1 MHKKRSGNGVPE
13 STWVIDQA
21 RSVRMYGYWQSSF
34 PLECSRTDTEFSY
47 LDRTSLVNKGLIKLE
62 NKTFCGTQRVRYKTT
77 LPARK
82 SIAAQDSVHLACPR
96 S

>member
-34 PLECSRTDTEFSY
+34 PLACSRTDTEFSY
-47 LDRTSLVNKGLIKLE
+47 LDRTWSIEDLFNWKSKLFAE
-62 NKTFCGTQRVRYKTT
+62 HSG
-77 LPARK
+77 
-82 SIAAQDSVHLACPR
+82 
-96 S
+96 